1 MSQPTEYNQKV
12 TGVLLDTFKARKR
25 EAVAR
30 GDFVQLLKQSDNLL
44 QLYDVTTCPDDWQGL
59 QQAFGWSNDVWLYVT
74 NHVLKMAH
82 SIEPDKTV
90 PATDEKG
97 ALHTRFSYQT
107 LVRTTSGSCWELKF
121 PQQLIDVCGHLIELR
136 GQTTPEFV
144 ADGSSVITTRIIPD
158 CTNANGESKRLS
170 VVALQASFAD
180 ISIHVRHIC
189 LKCVGKYITC
199 CTCHTY
205 VNQCVSV
212 CAH

>member
-1 MSQPTEYNQKV
+1 
-12 TGVLLDTFKARKR
+12 
-25 EAVAR
+25 
-30 GDFVQLLKQSDNLL
+30 
-44 QLYDVTTCPDDWQGL
+44 
-59 QQAFGWSNDVWLYVT
+59 
-74 NHVLKMAH
+74 LKMAH

-107 LVRTTSGSCWELKF
+107 MVRTTSGSCWELKF

-136 GQTTPEFV
+136 GQTTPEFD
-144 ADGSSVITTRIIPD
+144 ADGSSVITTRTIPD